1 MEMKLLLHEMK
12 VQIGEVLLKINK
24 VKGENKAAYIV
35 EKFTITIFVFMVT
48 RLALVVMLKWSC
60 SYG

>member
-48 RLALVVMLKWSC
+48 RLALVVMLK
-60 SYG
+60 